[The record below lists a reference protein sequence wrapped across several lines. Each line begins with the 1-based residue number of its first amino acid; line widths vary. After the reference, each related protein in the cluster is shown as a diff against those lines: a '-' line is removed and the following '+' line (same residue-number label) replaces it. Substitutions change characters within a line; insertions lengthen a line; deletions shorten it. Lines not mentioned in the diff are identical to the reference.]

1 MVYVTTCTRSDHTRS
16 VSVHVSCV
24 DQQCVDQAS
33 GVADACRDHTEG
45 FAFRTG
51 SISRACPSCRR
62 VVVGEGQSGRRSSLE
77 HDTPQL
83 FRARPPMDL
92 LRMTTTHACRRN
104 SSDTNLLSRWAC
116 RKQRSLLPAILR
128 GFAAGASCYGL

>member
-33 GVADACRDHTEG
+33 NLLGVAACRPHPTVLHCG
-45 FAFRTG
+45 RGAYPMHAPPHL
-51 SISRACPSCRR
+51 IMCRR
-62 VVVGEGQSGRRSSLE
+62 VVGEGQSGRRLSLE

-83 FRARPPMDL
+83 FRARPA
-92 LRMTTTHACRRN
+92 THTGTPTN
-104 SSDTNLLSRWAC
+104 GSSPDDDGARV
-116 RKQRSLLPAILR
+116 LPEQ
-128 GFAAGASCYGL
+128 